1 MVCAALS
8 TTSTRGHVNQPR
20 RSRVREPFAL
30 KPATGEIE
38 KNIDSARMEQSMQRG
53 RDLTSGGLHR
63 NIWYLA
69 PPMMLETGILNVAQL
84 LDTYWVAQLGSA
96 ALAAVTISVTIRW
109 VINSLANG
117 LGIGGMAVVARRVG
131 ALDKPAAEHATK
143 QTILLALFVS
153 LLFGALGLALAR
165 PMLSLL
171 GADAEVLPLGMSY
184 LRVAFSAVF
193 TQILLF
199 VINSM
204 FRGAGEARIS
214 MAVLFLATLTTA
226 LSEPV
231 LIFGLGPIPALGVA
245 GSAGA
250 YVLGYSAGLI
260 LQLSVLLRGRARI
273 ALRMDHVRPDFRL
286 MASIIRI
293 AWPSTIQMTLRSSS
307 RLVIVALVGIY
318 GTFATA
324 GYGVANRL
332 LLIALIPVFGLGNAA
347 ATLVG
352 QNLGANKPERAERSA
367 WWVCLYA
374 LGYMVVAAGM
384 LFTLADSLVVLFDD
398 TPQVVAI
405 GSQCLRIVS
414 LSLLASTVGVVL
426 ARAFDGAG
434 NTIPAMA
441 INLSTLWG
449 MEIPLALWF
458 SRGLGF
464 ETTGIWLG
472 RALANLS
479 NGALFA
485 IWFRR
490 GRWKRR
496 RV

>member
-1 MVCAALS
+1 MDDAH
-8 TTSTRGHVNQPR
+8 RGQ
-20 RSRVREPFAL
+20 
-30 KPATGEIE
+30 KPL
-38 KNIDSARMEQSMQRG
+38 RG

-84 LDTYWVAQLGSA
+84 LDTYWVGQLGSA

-117 LGIGGMAVVARRVG
+117 LGIGGMAVVARRIG

-153 LLFGALGLALAR
+153 LLFTILGLAVAR
-165 PMLSLL
+165 PMLTLL

-184 LRVAFSAVF
+184 LRVAFTAVF

-204 FRGAGEARIS
+204 FRGAGEPRIS
-214 MAVLFLATLTTA
+214 MTVLFLSTATTA

-231 LIFGLGPIPALGVA
+231 LVFGLGPIPALGVA

-250 YVLGYSAGLI
+250 YVLGFSAGLF
-260 LQLSVLLRGRARI
+260 LQLVVLLRGRARI
-273 ALRMDHVRPDFRL
+273 AIRLDNLRPDFRL
-286 MASIIRI
+286 MATIIRI
-293 AWPSTIQMTLRSSS
+293 AWPSTVQMTLRSSS
-307 RLVIVALVGIY
+307 RLVIVALVGAY

-332 LLIALIPVFGLGNAA
+332 LLLALIPVFGLGNAA

-352 QNLGANKPERAERSA
+352 QNLGAKNPARAERSA
-367 WWVCLYA
+367 WWVSFYA
-374 LGYMVVAAGM
+374 LCYMVVVAGL
-384 LFTLADSLVVLFDD
+384 LFTLADTLVVLFDD
-398 TPQVVAI
+398 TPQVVAF
-405 GSQCLRIVS
+405 GSQCLRIVA
-414 LSLLASTVGVVL
+414 LSLLASSVGVVL

-441 INLSTLWG
+441 INLLTLWG
-449 MEIPLALWF
+449 MEIPLALWL

-464 ETTGIWLG
+464 GATGIWWG

-479 NGALFA
+479 NGAVFA
-485 IWFRR
+485 LWFRR
-490 GRWKRR
+490 GRWKHRK
-496 RV
+496 V